1 MKLQVPIALAGLLAL
16 ALTGC
21 SSASTGSGA
30 NASGSTTLKVGTI
43 GLSSDAALKI
53 GIDKGFFKD
62 EKLNIEVSTIANP
75 PAGIAA
81 AQSGQLDLAY
91 SPSIPLLNALSQH
104 VPLKIVSAAD
114 GYEASAKQPANLA
127 EVDDT
132 GLFVAKG
139 SSITSAKDLAGKTV
153 AIPARKA
160 QLEVTISKVIK
171 DDGGDPSS
179 VKWMVLDFSS
189 ALQSLNASRV
199 DAAGLVAPFTG
210 KAEAA
215 GDVRL
220 ASPGVAFFKEGAVGL
235 YVAGASTTTKEPAA
249 LQAFQRGI
257 YKANAYCNTHLAE
270 CQQVGADLT
279 KVPLSV
285 IQNGAHT
292 YWPTSVNIVDIQRVN
307 TQLAQLGYLSAP
319 VNLDGVL
326 FK

>member
-1 MKLQVPIALAGLLAL
+1 MKLRVPIALAGLLAL

-104 VPLKIVSAAD
+104 VPLKVVSAAD

-139 SSITSAKDLAGKTV
+139 SSIASVKDLAGKTI

-171 DDGGDPSS
+171 DAGGDPST

-189 ALQSLNASRV
+189 ALQSLNAGRV

-220 ASPGVAFFKEGAVGL
+220 ASPGVAFFKEGRWDCTLPAQ
-235 YVAGASTTTKEPAA
+235 ARRRRSRQRCRPSNAASTRPTPIATPTWP
-249 LQAFQRGI
+249 
-257 YKANAYCNTHLAE
+257 NASRSA
-270 CQQVGADLT
+270 
-279 KVPLSV
+279 
-285 IQNGAHT
+285 
-292 YWPTSVNIVDIQRVN
+292 PTSPRSRCPSSRTARTRTGPRPSTSLTSSGSTRNWPSWGTSVPR
-307 TQLAQLGYLSAP
+307 
-319 VNLDGVL
+319 
-326 FK
+326 

>member
-1 MKLQVPIALAGLLAL
+1 MKRQVPIALAGLLAL
-16 ALTGC
+16 ALAGC
-21 SSASTGSGA
+21 GSPS
-30 NASGSTTLKVGTI
+30 NASNADSNGMTTLKVGTI

-91 SPSIPLLNALSQH
+91 SPSIPLLNALSQK

-114 GYEASAKQPANLA
+114 GYAAADQQQPDVAL
-127 EVDDT
+127 VDDT
-132 GLFVAKG
+132 GLFVAKD
-139 SSITSAKDLAGKTV
+139 STITSPKDLAGK
-153 AIPARKA
+153 AIAVPARKA

-171 DDGGDPSS
+171 DAGGDPST
-179 VKWMVLDFSS
+179 VQWTVLDFAS
-189 ALQSLNASRV
+189 ALQSLNSGRV

-210 KAEAA
+210 KALTA

-235 YVAGASTTTKEPAA
+235 YVAGTSTTTKKTAA
-249 LQAFQRGI
+249 LQAFTRGI
-257 YKANAYCNTHLAE
+257 NKANDYCNGHLAE
-270 CQQVGADLT
+270 CQQIGADLT

-285 IQNGAHT
+285 IQDGAHT
-292 YWPTSVNIVDIQRVN
+292 FWPTSVNAADIERVN

-319 VNLDGVL
+319 VDLDGVL